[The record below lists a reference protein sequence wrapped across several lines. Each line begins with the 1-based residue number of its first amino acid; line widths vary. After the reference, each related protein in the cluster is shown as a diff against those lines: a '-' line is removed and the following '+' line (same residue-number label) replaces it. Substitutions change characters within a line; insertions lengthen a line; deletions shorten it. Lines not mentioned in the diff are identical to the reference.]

1 MSRVGKQPIIVPDKV
16 EVQIENNDLI
26 VKGPLGE
33 LKNKFLANVVVTLE
47 DKTIFVKVADK
58 TAKNATAFWG
68 LTRSLVNNMVQGVS
82 KGFSKTLEVNGVGYR
97 AAVIGD
103 FLTLFLGFSHDINFH
118 IPSDITIKCPKPT
131 IIEVSALSRERISK
145 MIEDSKNQLNQE
157 NLNDK
162 TRYVVSHKIDC
173 LSRINL

>member
-16 EVQIENNDLI
+16 EVKIDNNNLV

-33 LKNKFLANVVVTLE
+33 LRNKFLANVAITLE
-47 DKTIFVKVADK
+47 DKTIFVNVADK
-58 TAKNATAFWG
+58 AAKNATAFWG

-82 KGFSKTLEVNGVGYR
+82 QGFSKTLEVNGVGYR
-97 AAVIGD
+97 AAVKGE

-131 IIEVSALSRERISK
+131 IIEVSGCDKARVGHIASK
-145 MIEDSKNQLNQE
+145 IRSFRPPEPYKGKGIKYSDEVIFRKE
-157 NLNDK
+157 GK
-162 TRYVVSHKIDC
+162 KK
-173 LSRINL
+173 